1 MNRQH
6 FKSIQTRKN
15 PNPTFQPHLQS
26 HSCYHMNVH
35 CLTMRN
41 LISPCW
47 CYSRNFIIDVCL
59 CHHKRVW
66 EPLVK
71 VGLAADGKP
80 LAEALMMTR
89 PPCRGRAGKG
99 RLGSVALGRLGYET
113 LGSCE
118 HRHLGSCK
126 EQKTRAVWMWLGA
139 LLFWGR
145 HLVG

>member
-80 LAEALMMTR
+80 LADGWWWHGHHAGAGQ
-89 PPCRGRAGKG
+89 GRAG
-99 RLGSVALGRLGYET
+99 LALWRWAGLAMRHWAAVNTGTWAAARNRRPGQFGCGWEPCFFGGDT
-113 LGSCE
+113 L
-118 HRHLGSCK
+118 
-126 EQKTRAVWMWLGA
+126 
-139 LLFWGR
+139 
-145 HLVG
+145 